1 MVTEVATPDET
12 EVEEKEKSG
21 GMMKMI
27 LMGVGMFI
35 IVLAAQTVAPL
46 ISSKLG
52 LAPQVAMQNS
62 ETAETG
68 EGEGEGEAA
77 ADAPPIYWPLKPAM
91 VVNFAGNGAS
101 SFLQVEMEVMARDQ
115 VVIDLVK
122 EHMPA
127 IRSSLLLCLAG
138 QTDEAVFSTEGKQ
151 GLLTETLA
159 EINLVLEPYLDE
171 TAVEAVYFTSFVA
184 Q

>member
-1 MVTEVATPDET
+1 MATEAEMPDEA
-12 EVEEKEKSG
+12 EEQEKSG

-52 LAPQVAMQNS
+52 LAPQVAMQDS
-62 ETAETG
+62 ETVETG
-68 EGEGEGEAA
+68 EGDDEGEAA

-91 VVNFAGNGAS
+91 VVNFAGNGTS

-115 VVIDLVK
+115 AVIENCTHGDYQYV
-122 EHMPA
+122 
-127 IRSSLLLCLAG
+127 
-138 QTDEAVFSTEGKQ
+138 
-151 GLLTETLA
+151 LA
-159 EINLVLEPYLDE
+159 EGVASADALESDVKLFCEKCEPLPANESGTNLKE
-171 TAVEAVYFTSFVA
+171 
-184 Q
+184 